1 MTATGN
7 NYAEALFMLARE
19 ENLIDEFYNGL
30 KLVESSF
37 CDTPEY
43 LQFLSTPSIPK
54 SERTAALS
62 QAFEGKINTHV
73 LSFLQLLCEHGK
85 ADTFFECVAE
95 FSTLRE
101 WASGTVV
108 AVVKAAVE
116 LDDAQKQALTKS
128 LQKRTGKT
136 VLLKCVVDTTL
147 LGGITVEID
156 GQLLDGSIKQNL
168 KRAREVIGV

>member
-19 ENLIDEFYNGL
+19 ENLIDEFYENL
-30 KLVESSF
+30 KIVKGIFIEN
-37 CDTPEY
+37 PEY

-62 QAFEGKINTHV
+62 QAFEGKIDKHV

-85 ADTFFECVAE
+85 AESFDECVVE
-95 FSTLRE
+95 YEHLRE
-101 WASGTVV
+101 FASGTTN
-108 AVVKAAVE
+108 AVVKTAVE
-116 LDDAQKQALTKS
+116 LSETQKSS
-128 LQKRTGKT
+128 LIKRLERRTGKAVTLKT
-136 VLLKCVVDTTL
+136 VIDESL
-147 LGGITVEID
+147 LGGVQVEID
-156 GQLLDGSIKQNL
+156 GELLDGSVKNNL

>member
-19 ENLIDEFYNGL
+19 ENLIDEFYTGL
-30 KLVESSF
+30 KLVEEVF
-37 CDTPEY
+37 NENKEY

-54 SERTAALS
+54 SERTQALS
-62 QAFEGKINTHV
+62 LAFEGKINTHV

-95 FSTLRE
+95 FTTLRE

-108 AVVKAAVE
+108 ATVKTAVE
-116 LDDAQKQALTKS
+116 LDSKQKESLVKALE
-128 LQKRTGKT
+128 KRTGKKVT
-136 VLLKCVVDTTL
+136 LKCIVDTDL
-147 LGGITVEID
+147 LGGIAVELD

-168 KRAREVIGV
+168 KRAKEVISV